1 MTPEPDGY
9 RIHTDQVARY
19 FFWSHIFVIVV
30 TGIWFFGIGILL
42 AVIYAYTV
50 GAWLPQKQARA
61 LRYWLDG
68 STLRVDEGV
77 YFLKRRAVPL
87 DRITDVVLSQGP
99 LLRSCDIWTL
109 NVQTAGAGAQV
120 VAEARLI
127 GLENPEVVRDQL
139 LKARDAAR
147 QGNA

>member
-1 MTPEPDGY
+1 MNSSGAALLTDGPGGRGLDFNNDGDFTGTGAIGQNNNYANLFIGYFTPQETGVHGFRRNQDDD
-9 RIHTDQVARY
+9 RC
-19 FFWSHIFVIVV
+19 
-30 TGIWFFGIGILL
+30 GIW
-42 AVIYAYTV
+42 
-50 GAWLPQKQARA
+50 
-61 LRYWLDG
+61 LD
-68 STLRVDEGV
+68 LENP
-77 YFLKRRAVPL
+77 YPL
-87 DRITDVVLSQGP
+87 DRITDVVLTQGP